1 MSGKNLA
8 VFKMAALLISINVIL
23 LSNRKIPSHERARVK
38 ISYSAKIQNP
48 KRETNVWLH
57 SKAWVD
63 WLLYSSGC
71 LFIYLFVC
79 LFICFASPTDED
91 LRSVAVIVTR
101 THIALAE
108 ENPQWP
114 IPRYMDPPSPLKGPE
129 FVCVAKH
136 KITDVTSLVSNTRN
150 RS

>member
-1 MSGKNLA
+1 MKEHVSKL
-8 VFKMAALLISINVIL
+8 VIQPRFRTL
-23 LSNRKIPSHERARVK
+23 NERQMYDFTVRHGWTDCCTVLGV
-38 ISYSAKIQNP
+38 Y
-48 KRETNVWLH
+48 
-57 SKAWVD
+57 
-63 WLLYSSGC
+63 
-71 LFIYLFVC
+71 LFIY

>member
-1 MSGKNLA
+1 MYDFTVRLGWTDCCTVLG
-8 VFKMAALLISINVIL
+8 V
-23 LSNRKIPSHERARVK
+23 
-38 ISYSAKIQNP
+38 Y
-48 KRETNVWLH
+48 
-57 SKAWVD
+57 
-63 WLLYSSGC
+63 
-71 LFIYLFVC
+71 LFIY